1 MPLVLVTGHPA
12 GVGGAVVP
20 RLVAAGHDVVFAHRG
35 GAAETVAE
43 MVAKA
48 TAGGGRVLARET
60 AAGDEAGLRG
70 LVREAEEE
78 AGPLAAVVA
87 CALDPVTADSVT
99 AGPED
104 AGAVS
109 GPGTEGWAAAMGGLD
124 GAYHACRTVIFSF
137 VRRRGGRVIAVTS
150 AAGLDGDPDRPLE
163 SAAAAGVVGFV
174 RSVAKEYAG
183 YGVTANAV
191 AAAAVAADPGADP
204 APQAAQAAD
213 VVAFL
218 VSDQAASLT
227 GQVLRAG
234 AEPAA

>member
-1 MPLVLVTGHPA
+1 MPLVLVTGDPA

-20 RLVAAGHDVVFAHRG
+20 RLVAAGHEVVFAHRG
-35 GAAETVAE
+35 GAAEAVAE
-43 MVAKA
+43 MAA
-48 TAGGGRVLARET
+48 MAAAGGGAVLAREL
-60 AAGDEAGLRG
+60 AADDEPELRAM
-70 LVREAEEE
+70 VREAEEE
-78 AGPLAAVVA
+78 IGPLAAVVA
-87 CALDPVTADSVT
+87 CAVDRVTEGPAT
-99 AGPED
+99 AGPAEAAD
-104 AGAVS
+104 AVS
-109 GPGTEGWAAAMGGLD
+109 GPGTEVWAAATGGMD
-124 GAYHACRTVIFSF
+124 GAYHAVRTVIFSF

-191 AAAAVAADPGADP
+191 AAAPAAAGAP
-204 APQAAQAAD
+204 ETAQVAD